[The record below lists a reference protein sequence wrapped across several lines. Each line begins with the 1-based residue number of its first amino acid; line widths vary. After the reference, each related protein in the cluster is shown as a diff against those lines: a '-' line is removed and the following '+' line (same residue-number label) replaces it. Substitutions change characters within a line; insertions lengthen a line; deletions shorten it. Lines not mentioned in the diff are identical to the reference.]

1 MSSSKKAERQLKELR
16 RLMPWNWDARVEEH
30 PPGEKAMHDFE
41 DIVNYRVGGRKRRGG
56 ALAAVAQKTV
66 VPRKKKTSK
75 KLTQAYDE
83 SNKENIPPEE
93 LPAHVTKENVP
104 VADEEPVK
112 ENLPVAEEEPV
123 KESLPVADEDPAKE
137 SLPVAEE
144 EPVKEKKEEHV
155 KEEEEE
161 EVKKECDVAKLSPR
175 VENLAKEG
183 SPMYGEKTPA
193 LVKEKSVVHRET
205 PAAISPGLM
214 LTPASAASKGMSS
227 EQRQPRLKKEQ
238 SLSGRVDRAK
248 SIGKAVRTDT
258 VMAKKQARRV
268 TFATPEAALSLS
280 PDTVDATQHS
290 TARIVRFSDN
300 FSIDLSKYGSALKM
314 KRPSSCPP
322 LFRTLPDHGRRVAS
336 PGKNPARVFATLQ
349 EHKSAS
355 RRATPYMKRDTAVF
369 SREVTLSRLIR
380 EGVGLKDSA
389 GSSVAPCALPPG
401 KPLRL

>member
-75 KLTQAYDE
+75 KLTQSYDE

-104 VADEEPVK
+104 VADEEAVK
-112 ENLPVAEEEPV
+112 ESLPIADEEAV
-123 KESLPVADEDPAKE
+123 KESLPVA
-137 SLPVAEE
+137 VE

-175 VENLAKEG
+175 VENLAKES

-214 LTPASAASKGMSS
+214 LTPASTASKGLSS

-248 SIGKAVRTDT
+248 SIGKAVRSNT
-258 VMAKKQARRV
+258 VMAKKTGKKS

-300 FSIDLSKYGSALKM
+300 VSIDLSKYGSALKM

-389 GSSVAPCALPPG
+389 
-401 KPLRL
+401 

>member
-41 DIVNYRVGGRKRRGG
+41 DIVNYRVGGRKRRSG
-56 ALAAVAQKTV
+56 ALVAVAQKTV
-66 VPRKKKTSK
+66 VPRKKKMSK
-75 KLTQAYDE
+75 KLTQSYDE

-93 LPAHVTKENVP
+93 LPTHVTKENVP
-104 VADEEPVK
+104 VADEE
-112 ENLPVAEEEPV
+112 AV
-123 KESLPVADEDPAKE
+123 KESLPVADEEPA
-137 SLPVAEE
+137 
-144 EPVKEKKEEHV
+144 KEKKEEHV

-161 EVKKECDVAKLSPR
+161 VKKECDAAKLSPR
-175 VENLAKEG
+175 VENLAKES

-214 LTPASAASKGMSS
+214 LTPASAASKGLSS

-248 SIGKAVRTDT
+248 SIGKAVRSNT

-280 PDTVDATQHS
+280 PDTVDATQHP

-300 FSIDLSKYGSALKM
+300 VSIDLSKYGSALKM

-389 GSSVAPCALPPG
+389 GSSVAPYALPPG

>member
-41 DIVNYRVGGRKRRGG
+41 DIVNYRVGGRKRRSG

-66 VPRKKKTSK
+66 VPKKKKTSK
-75 KLTQAYDE
+75 KLTQSYDE

-104 VADEEPVK
+104 VADEEAVK
-112 ENLPVAEEEPV
+112 ESLPIADEEAV
-123 KESLPVADEDPAKE
+123 KESLPVA
-137 SLPVAEE
+137 VE
-144 EPVKEKKEEHV
+144 EPAKEKKEEHV
-155 KEEEEE
+155 KEEE

-175 VENLAKEG
+175 VENLAKES

-214 LTPASAASKGMSS
+214 LTPASTASKDLSS

-248 SIGKAVRTDT
+248 SIGKAVRSNT

-300 FSIDLSKYGSALKM
+300 VSIDLSKYGSALKM

-389 GSSVAPCALPPG
+389 GSSVAPYALPPG

>member
-41 DIVNYRVGGRKRRGG
+41 DIVNYRVGGRKRRSGS
-56 ALAAVAQKTV
+56 LAAVAQKTV

-75 KLTQAYDE
+75 KLTHEYDE

-93 LPAHVTKENVP
+93 LPAHVTKESVP
-104 VADEEPVK
+104 VADEE
-112 ENLPVAEEEPV
+112 AV
-123 KESLPVADEDPAKE
+123 KESLPIAD
-137 SLPVAEE
+137 E

-155 KEEEEE
+155 KEEEEEE

-175 VENLAKEG
+175 VENLVKES

-214 LTPASAASKGMSS
+214 LTPASTASKGLSS

-248 SIGKAVRTDT
+248 SIGKAVRSNT

-300 FSIDLSKYGSALKM
+300 VSIDLSKYGSALKM

-355 RRATPYMKRDTAVF
+355 RRATPYMKRDTTVF

-380 EGVGLKDSA
+380 EGVGFKDSA
-389 GSSVAPCALPPG
+389 GSSVAPYALPPG

>member
-41 DIVNYRVGGRKRRGG
+41 DIVNYRVGGRKRRSG

-93 LPAHVTKENVP
+93 LPAHVTKENVA
-104 VADEEPVK
+104 VADEEP
-112 ENLPVAEEEPV
+112 A
-123 KESLPVADEDPAKE
+123 KESLPVADEEPA
-137 SLPVAEE
+137 
-144 EPVKEKKEEHV
+144 KEKKEEHV

-175 VENLAKEG
+175 VENLAKES

-193 LVKEKSVVHRET
+193 LVKEKSVVLGET

-214 LTPASAASKGMSS
+214 LTPASAGSKGLSS

-248 SIGKAVRTDT
+248 SIGKAVRSNT

-280 PDTVDATQHS
+280 PDTVDATQHP

-300 FSIDLSKYGSALKM
+300 FSIDLSKYGPALKM

-336 PGKNPARVFATLQ
+336 RGKNPARVFATLQ

-380 EGVGLKDSA
+380 EGVGFKDSA
-389 GSSVAPCALPPG
+389 GSSVAPYALPPG

>member
-1 MSSSKKAERQLKELR
+1 
-16 RLMPWNWDARVEEH
+16 MPWNWDARVEEH

-41 DIVNYRVGGRKRRGG
+41 DIVNYRVGGRKRRSG
-56 ALAAVAQKTV
+56 ASGAVAQKTV

-75 KLTQAYDE
+75 KLTREYDE

-93 LPAHVTKENVP
+93 LAAHAPKENVP
-104 VADEEPVK
+104 VAVEEPVK
-112 ENLPVAEEEPV
+112 ENLPVAVEQ
-123 KESLPVADEDPAKE
+123 
-137 SLPVAEE
+137 
-144 EPVKEKKEEHV
+144 PVKEKKEEEEL
-155 KEEEEE
+155 KEEA
-161 EVKKECDVAKLSPR
+161 KKERDVAKSSPR
-175 VENLAKEG
+175 VENLAKES
-183 SPMYGEKTPA
+183 SPMCGEKTPA
-193 LVKEKSVVHRET
+193 LVKEKSVVLGET
-205 PAAISPGLM
+205 PAALSPGLM
-214 LTPASAASKGMSS
+214 LTPASTASKGLPS
-227 EQRQPRLKKEQ
+227 EQQPARLKKEQ
-238 SLSGRVDRAK
+238 LLSGRVDKAK
-248 SIGKAVRTDT
+248 SSGKAARTDT
-258 VMAKKQARRV
+258 MSAKKQARRV

-280 PDTVDATQHS
+280 PDTADATQHS

-336 PGKNPARVFATLQ
+336 PGKNPAHVFATLQ

-389 GSSVAPCALPPG
+389 GSSVAPYALPPG

>member
-1 MSSSKKAERQLKELR
+1 
-16 RLMPWNWDARVEEH
+16 
-30 PPGEKAMHDFE
+30 
-41 DIVNYRVGGRKRRGG
+41 
-56 ALAAVAQKTV
+56 
-66 VPRKKKTSK
+66 
-75 KLTQAYDE
+75 
-83 SNKENIPPEE
+83 
-93 LPAHVTKENVP
+93 
-104 VADEEPVK
+104 
-112 ENLPVAEEEPV
+112 
-123 KESLPVADEDPAKE
+123 
-137 SLPVAEE
+137 
-144 EPVKEKKEEHV
+144 
-155 KEEEEE
+155 
-161 EVKKECDVAKLSPR
+161 
-175 VENLAKEG
+175 
-183 SPMYGEKTPA
+183 MYGEKTPA

-214 LTPASAASKGMSS
+214 LTPASTASKGLSS

-248 SIGKAVRTDT
+248 SIGKAVRSNT

-349 EHKSAS
+349 EHTSAS

-389 GSSVAPCALPPG
+389 GSSVAPYALPPG

>member
-1 MSSSKKAERQLKELR
+1 
-16 RLMPWNWDARVEEH
+16 MPWNWDARVEEH

-41 DIVNYRVGGRKRRGG
+41 DIVNYRVGGRKRRSGS
-56 ALAAVAQKTV
+56 LAAVAQKTV

-75 KLTQAYDE
+75 KLTHEYDE

-93 LPAHVTKENVP
+93 LPAHVTKENI
-104 VADEEPVK
+104 
-112 ENLPVAEEEPV
+112 PVAEEEPV
-123 KESLPVADEDPAKE
+123 KESLPVAEEEPVKE
-137 SLPVAEE
+137 SLPIADE
-144 EPVKEKKEEHV
+144 EPAKEKKEEHV
-155 KEEEEE
+155 KEEEEEE

-175 VENLAKEG
+175 VENLAKES
-183 SPMYGEKTPA
+183 SPMHGEKTPA
-193 LVKEKSVVHRET
+193 LVKEKSVVLGET

-214 LTPASAASKGMSS
+214 LTPASAASQGLSS
-227 EQRQPRLKKEQ
+227 EQRQPRLKKEH
-238 SLSGRVDRAK
+238 SLSGRVDKAK
-248 SIGKAVRTDT
+248 SVGKAVRSHT

-349 EHKSAS
+349 EQKSAS

-369 SREVTLSRLIR
+369 SREVVLSRLIR

-389 GSSVAPCALPPG
+389 GSSVAPYALPPG

>member
-75 KLTQAYDE
+75 KLTHEYDE

-93 LPAHVTKENVP
+93 LSAHVTKENVP
-104 VADEEPVK
+104 VADEEAVK
-112 ENLPVAEEEPV
+112 ESLPIADEEPV
-123 KESLPVADEDPAKE
+123 KESLPVA
-137 SLPVAEE
+137 VE

-175 VENLAKEG
+175 VENLAKES

-214 LTPASAASKGMSS
+214 LTPASTASKGLSS

-248 SIGKAVRTDT
+248 SIGKAVRSNT

-389 GSSVAPCALPPG
+389 GSSVAPYALPPG